1 MDHQLFA
8 DDSQLHRSCQ
18 ATDVDQT
25 ILSVQD
31 RISDIKDWMTDNK
44 LQINEDK
51 TEALL
56 FNSSKL
62 QDPPTSLS
70 ICQTTV
76 TFSDSVRNLGFYLD
90 KDLSMKEH
98 INFICKTAF
107 NNFAVSALFDIIFQL
122 TPLKLLLFHVYS
134 LGLTIA
140 TLSQPASHCP

>member
-8 DDSQLHRSCQ
+8 DDSQLQRSCQ
-18 ATDVDQT
+18 PTDVDQT

-90 KDLSMKEH
+90 KDLSMK
-98 INFICKTAF
+98 
-107 NNFAVSALFDIIFQL
+107 DI
-122 TPLKLLLFHVYS
+122 
-134 LGLTIA
+134 
-140 TLSQPASHCP
+140 